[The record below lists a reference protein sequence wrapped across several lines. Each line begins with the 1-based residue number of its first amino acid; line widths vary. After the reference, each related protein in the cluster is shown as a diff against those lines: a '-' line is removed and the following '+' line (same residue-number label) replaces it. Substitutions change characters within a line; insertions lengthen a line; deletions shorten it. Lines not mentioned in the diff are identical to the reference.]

1 MGSRPQRDRDMQTL
15 QDRRHTGNDR
25 NARVRAAHVHMLRN
39 EATSARQAADS
50 IAEDARRLRAGD
62 VDDDDVRTYLLS
74 DMAGDLCAGD
84 LLAAAEAAERCVER
98 AERFAA
104 GAEAAL
110 TVAVCAVHAV
120 RRPARMP
127 VRRAP
132 ARARAR
138 SQRRH
143 SVSRFVSVS
152 TGDSDGPPPP
162 THRRTL
168 SPLGGV
174 L

>member
-1 MGSRPQRDRDMQTL
+1 MNL

-50 IAEDARRLRAGD
+50 IAEDARRLRAGTAD
-62 VDDDDVRTYLLS
+62 EDDVRTYLLS
-74 DMAGDLCAGD
+74 DMAGRYPAPDADDLCAGD

-98 AERFAA
+98 AKRFAA